1 LPISKGSS
9 RTSFSVRSLRRHTEC
24 AADRLPDRFEALL
37 DFVDLCGPI
46 AESVSRDLRE
56 LEQVRN
62 VIVHRN
68 GVVDRRLVEVAYVV
82 AAEIGDHLRL
92 TRDDDVWYLGRFPKT
107 SGRRWSSLRRGRG
120 AGPGLQGF
128 SWSYRLGKPVRGL
141 RYSEVDLV

>member
-1 LPISKGSS
+1 VRGRSAPGS
-9 RTSFSVRSLRRHTEC
+9 
-24 AADRLPDRFEALL
+24 FEALL

-92 TRDDDVWYLGRFPKT
+92 TRDDDVRYLGAIPENVGPQVEFVAARPWRRCRF
-107 SGRRWSSLRRGRG
+107 
-120 AGPGLQGF
+120 AGVFLVV
-128 SWSYRLGKPVRGL
+128 PVRKTGAA
-141 RYSEVDLV
+141 S